1 MAFGKAFDFK
11 PYFLNEDMSD
21 LTIIC
26 DQREFPVHKL
36 ILSARSPVFKAMF
49 GANFAEA
56 NSRTFQTEDTDGATM
71 EKFLHFL
78 YTDELR
84 PDEEVDYKLLL
95 LADYYQLDSLVNYGI
110 RSMASKISDEN
121 ALEVFYT
128 AFLISNEKLMDFA
141 GTYICH
147 GQLDKLTKSPFW
159 EELENKDPK
168 EWPASIFEE
177 QRKRIITKLVS
188 VIFPSPDAQAMQD
201 KRMHNLFDYAKKVEG
216 NMYGMA
222 NSKSEYSHLL
232 AEKIYKIQKE
242 LGEKIEKL
250 LRRAA
255 GAIDDD
261 DIWSI

>member
-1 MAFGKAFDFK
+1 MAFRKAFE

-21 LTIIC
+21 LKIVC

-56 NSRTFQTEDTDGATM
+56 NSKTFQIEDTDGATM

-110 RSMASKISDEN
+110 QNMRTKISDEN

-128 AFLISNEKLMDFA
+128 AFLLSNEKLMDFVHL
-141 GTYICH
+141 YIYL
-147 GQLDKLTKSPFW
+147 GQLDEMKKSPFW

-168 EWPASIFEE
+168 TAERVMSLISDKIHV
-177 QRKRIITKLVS
+177 RVDLV
-188 VIFPSPDAQAMQD
+188 
-201 KRMHNLFDYAKKVEG
+201 KKWH
-216 NMYGMA
+216 A
-222 NSKSEYSHLL
+222 L
-232 AEKIYKIQKE
+232 ACRED
-242 LGEKIEKL
+242 L
-250 LRRAA
+250 
-255 GAIDDD
+255 
-261 DIWSI
+261 